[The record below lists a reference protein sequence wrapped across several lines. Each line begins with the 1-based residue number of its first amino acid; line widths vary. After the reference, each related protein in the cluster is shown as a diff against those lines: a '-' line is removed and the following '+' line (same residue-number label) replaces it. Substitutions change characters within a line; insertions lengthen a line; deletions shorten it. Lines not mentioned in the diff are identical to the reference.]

1 MRTTVFLLCTIVLGG
16 YAHARD
22 IYRCVS
28 PAGEVTLTNLK
39 CPANTS
45 THLVGTY
52 EPVPDSPYQRLDAA
66 IQAADISSQQARE
79 AALRAQAAANQAT
92 QMLYQGAP
100 AEPQGYEQ
108 SGDPNVYLPAFVP
121 GYPFDGQFDARF
133 PGHRQRQRSYAD
145 AVYPSPHGSARQH
158 GSPAQHGNFMKSYQH
173 GGTRLAYGRPVPH
186 ARPSTPPPP
195 AARPAPATAR
205 HW

>member
-1 MRTTVFLLCTIVLGG
+1 MRTTIFLLCTIVLGG
-16 YAHARD
+16 SVHARD

-28 PAGEVTLTNLK
+28 SGGEVTLTNLK

-52 EPVPDSPYQRLDAA
+52 EPVPDSPNQRLDAA
-66 IQAADISSQQARE
+66 IQAADISAQQARE

-100 AEPQGYEQ
+100 AEPEGYQQ

-133 PGHRQRQRSYAD
+133 PGRQHQRSYAD
-145 AVYPSPHGSARQH
+145 AVYPSPHGS
-158 GSPAQHGNFMKSYQH
+158 PPQHGNSGKSHQH
-173 GGTRLAYGRPVPH
+173 GATHLAYGRPLPH
-186 ARPSTPPPP
+186 ARPATAPPPVS
-195 AARPAPATAR
+195 RPQPATAR